1 MLAGGFGG
9 RAAEIFASART
20 SDGSEAPYIAALR
33 AKAERAQP
41 KPTDKNP
48 LYAHFGARRCA
59 PCFCFRARLSASRDW
74 QEIAIALED
83 PPRVSRSGLR
93 NLCKTAPVCHSLG
106 KKQPVCVWTHLVL

>member
-1 MLAGGFGG
+1 MRDVACPARARSKRKQTMEMLAGGFGG

-48 LYAHFGARRCA
+48 LYAHFGARRCT
-59 PCFCFRARLSASRDW
+59 PCFCS
-74 QEIAIALED
+74 
-83 PPRVSRSGLR
+83 
-93 NLCKTAPVCHSLG
+93 
-106 KKQPVCVWTHLVL
+106 